1 MLLLCQRSFS
11 AHVVPQEAQGAPMP
25 LSRSLLTNVVMEVE
39 MVTEFEANV
48 DELPNTHVRGP

>member
-1 MLLLCQRSFS
+1 
-11 AHVVPQEAQGAPMP
+11 MP